1 MSEKWQVFTTIT
13 EVHQHNVY
21 MCSDSGERYR
31 HRRALFF
38 GGYKAK
44 NVKFIYEIKALVVI
58 EQGGNGG
65 RVKWKNYI
73 DLDDEMLIKE
83 AIEKINLF
91 TYQKNEIKTR
101 DIQVFLLQNPVE
113 VNFRKS
119 SPGGMYSSKKY
130 FPNIAAKAKNSN
142 ELAEQIKGKTWE

>member
-13 EVHQHNVY
+13 EVHQHNEY
-21 MCSDSGERYR
+21 MCPDSGERYR

-44 NVKFIYEIKALVVI
+44 NVKFIHEIKALVVI
-58 EQGGNGG
+58 TRG

-73 DLDDEMLIKE
+73 DLDDEMLINE

-91 TYQKNEIKTR
+91 TYRKNEIKAW

-130 FPNIAAKAKNSN
+130 FHNIAAKTKNSN